1 MPALSKAKK
10 KSVFRVLESKK
21 IPFGYEYHYGN
32 LIHKTA
38 QINWSKVELGYG
50 NTIGPFC
57 VIGGEAQHNFYSSVG
72 KVKIGDDNVFHNSV
86 TVSLPTKM
94 SGLTAIGDRCT
105 FMTSA
110 MIHHDCFIEDDVTM
124 SSNVAAAGN
133 VIIMRGANLGMNSA
147 IHQFKVIGS
156 FSMIGMNA
164 CVIKGSIAT
173 PGRKLAG
180 VPIRDIGS
188 NTIGLSRS
196 KITKPMLELELERF
210 NLFEKLLENRVD

>member
-1 MPALSKAKK
+1 MPALVKTQK
-10 KSVFRVLESKK
+10 KSDFWVFGPNKV
-21 IPFGYEYHYGN
+21 PFGYEYQHGN

-38 QINWSKVELGYG
+38 QINWSNVELGHG
-50 NTIGPFC
+50 NCIGPFC
-57 VIGGEAQHNFYSSVG
+57 VLGGEAQHNFYNSEG
-72 KVKIGDDNVFHNSV
+72 KVKIGNNNVFHNSV

-110 MIHHDCFIEDDVTM
+110 MVHHDCLIEDDVTM
-124 SSNVAAAGN
+124 SSNAAAAGN
-133 VIIMRGANLGMNSA
+133 VIIMRGANLGINAA

-164 CVIKGSIAT
+164 CVIKRSNAA

-180 VPIRDIGS
+180 VPIKDIGP

-196 KITKPMLELELERF
+196 NITKSALELELERF
-210 NLFEKLLENRVD
+210 DLFKKLLKSRVG

>member
-1 MPALSKAKK
+1 MLALSEAKK
-10 KSVFRVLESKK
+10 KSGFRVLQSNEV
-21 IPFGYEYHYGN
+21 PFGYEYHYGN
-32 LIHKTA
+32 LIHKSA
-38 QINWSKVELGYG
+38 QINWSKVELGHG
-50 NTIGPFC
+50 NIIGPLC
-57 VIGGEAQHNFYSSVG
+57 IIGGEAQHKFYSSEG

-94 SGLTAIGDRCT
+94 SGLTAIGDRCI

-110 MIHHDCFIEDDVTM
+110 MIHHDCSIEDEVTM
-124 SSNVAAAGN
+124 STNVAAAGN

-164 CVIKGSIAT
+164 CIIKGSVAT

-180 VPIRDIGS
+180 VPIRDIGP

-196 KITKPMLELELERF
+196 KITKSTLELELERF
-210 NLFEKLLENRVD
+210 DLFEKLLEKRAG